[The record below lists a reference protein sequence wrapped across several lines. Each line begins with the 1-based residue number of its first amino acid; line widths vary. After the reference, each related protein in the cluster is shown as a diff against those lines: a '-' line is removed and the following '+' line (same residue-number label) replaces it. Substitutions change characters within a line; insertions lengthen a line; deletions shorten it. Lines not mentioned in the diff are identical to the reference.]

1 MFSRTKTTT
10 SEVNILSV
18 VAGVMKLVNWF
29 ARKFER
35 GEYRREGRRD
45 AALEGF
51 NEREKR
57 ARAARKA
64 RANTSVVVNRGLLA
78 DDPASRNK

>member
-1 MFSRTKTTT
+1 
-10 SEVNILSV
+10 VNILSV

-35 GEYRREGRRD
+35 DEYRREGRRD
-45 AALEGF
+45 AALEGL

-57 ARAARKA
+57 ARAARKT
-64 RANTSVVVNRGLLA
+64 RANTVDVTDRGLLA
-78 DDPASRNK
+78 DDPDARD

>member
-1 MFSRTKTTT
+1 M
-10 SEVNILSV
+10 NILSI
-18 VAGVMKLVNWF
+18 VAGVMKLANWF

-35 GEYRREGRRD
+35 DEYRREGRRD

-57 ARAARKA
+57 AREARKA
-64 RANTSVVVNRGLLA
+64 RANTSVVTDRGVLA
-78 DDPASRNK
+78 DDPASRRK

>member
-1 MFSRTKTTT
+1 M
-10 SEVNILSV
+10 NILSV

-35 GEYRREGRRD
+35 DEYRREGRRD